1 MNTNSKIGEIIYEIE
16 TSNSKGQ
23 ELLNLTNE
31 MYAKMKAIEYV
42 ENQLEINNKIKQ
54 SITPKET
61 NNQLEETI
69 VTFRPIMINF

>member
-42 ENQLEINNKIKQ
+42 ENQLEINNKVKQ

-61 NNQLEETI
+61 NNQLEETV
-69 VTFRPIMINF
+69 VTFRPIMINI

>member
-42 ENQLEINNKIKQ
+42 ENQLEINNKVKQ
-54 SITPKET
+54 SIIPKET

-69 VTFRPIMINF
+69 VTFRPIMINI